1 MLKMNPQPAH
11 SAIFKGLSPLGA
23 RFSHGF
29 GPETTFPYPESLKP
43 VDCIRAEDEED
54 RENWYW
60 VVENEFKELGG
71 ITVKN
76 VDPDKILEGAMK
88 KLTTVIV
95 IGEEASGELY
105 VATSNADVGD
115 LILFMERVKKRILDT
130 FDT

>member
-1 MLKMNPQPAH
+1 MLKMNPQPSHTAE
-11 SAIFKGLSPLGA
+11 FKGLSPLGA
-23 RFSHGF
+23 RFSRGM
-29 GPETTFPYPESLKP
+29 GPETTFPYPEGQKP
-43 VDCIRAEDEED
+43 VDCVRAEDEEG

-60 VVENEFKELGG
+60 VVENELKELSG
-71 ITVKN
+71 IMIKN
-76 VDPDKILEGAMK
+76 IDPDKILEGAIK

-115 LILFMERVKKRILDT
+115 LLLFMERVKKRILDT